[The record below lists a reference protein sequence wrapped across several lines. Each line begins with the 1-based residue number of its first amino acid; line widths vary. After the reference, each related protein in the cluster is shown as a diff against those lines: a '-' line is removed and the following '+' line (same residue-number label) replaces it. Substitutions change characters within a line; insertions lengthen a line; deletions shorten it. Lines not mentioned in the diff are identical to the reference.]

1 MFVRRS
7 VSIALALVLVA
18 LFASGGTAAAAN
30 LPSTHP
36 AHSMASVGDSITRAY
51 NTCSSAFIDC
61 PPNSWSTGTSVS
73 VNSHYNRLLAANPA
87 IAGKNFNDAVSGA
100 KMADL
105 NGQVT
110 SVNARGVQYVTILM
124 GGNDVCT
131 SSESTMTSV
140 ADFASQFQAAMS
152 TLTSGSP
159 KAKIFV
165 TSIPD
170 VSNLYGVL
178 KDNVSARFIWA
189 LFQIC
194 QSMLASPLSTT
205 QSDVDRRA
213 RVTQRNVDFNT
224 ALATICSQ
232 YVNCK
237 FDNNAVFNFKFQ
249 AADVSTRDY
258 FHPSL
263 SGQRRL
269 ACVSWGAGYWPP
281 AVPEVC

>member
-1 MFVRRS
+1 
-7 VSIALALVLVA
+7 
-18 LFASGGTAAAAN
+18 
-30 LPSTHP
+30 
-36 AHSMASVGDSITRAY
+36 
-51 NTCSSAFIDC
+51 
-61 PPNSWSTGTSVS
+61 
-73 VNSHYNRLLAANPA
+73 
-87 IAGKNFNDAVSGA
+87 
-100 KMADL
+100 MADL

-110 SVNARGVQYVTILM
+110 TVNARGVQYVTILM

-165 TSIPD
+165 ASIPD
-170 VSNLYGVL
+170 VSNLYAVL
-178 KDNVSARFIWA
+178 KDNFSARFIWA
-189 LFQIC
+189 LLQIC

-205 QSDVDRRA
+205 QLDVDRRA

-249 AADVSTRDY
+249 ATDVSTRDY

>member
-1 MFVRRS
+1 MRKLVW
-7 VSIALALVLVA
+7 LAVVA
-18 LFASGGTAAAAN
+18 ISLAVPAAATADVAHTGY
-30 LPSTHP
+30 PS
-36 AHSMASVGDSITRAY
+36 SNASTGDSITRAY

>member
-1 MFVRRS
+1 
-7 VSIALALVLVA
+7 
-18 LFASGGTAAAAN
+18 
-30 LPSTHP
+30 
-36 AHSMASVGDSITRAY
+36 MASVGDSITRAY
-51 NTCSSAFIDC
+51 NTCSSAFVDC

-73 VNSHYNRLLAANPA
+73 VNSHYSRLLAANPA
-87 IAGKNFNDAVSGA
+87 IAGKNFSDAVSGA

-110 SVNARGVQYVTILM
+110 TVNARGVQYVTILM

-140 ADFASQFQAAMS
+140 ADFANQFQAAMS

-165 TSIPD
+165 ASIPD
-170 VSNLYGVL
+170 VSNLHAIL
-178 KDNVSARFIWA
+178 KDNISARFIWA

-194 QSMLASPLSTT
+194 QSMLASPLSTE

-224 ALATICSQ
+224 ALATICSR

-237 FDNNAVFNFKFQ
+237 FDNNAVFNFRFR
-249 AADVSTRDY
+249 ATDVSTRDY

-263 SGQRRL
+263 SGQKRL

>member
-7 VSIALALVLVA
+7 ASIVLALVLVA
-18 LFASGGTAAAAN
+18 LFASGGTAAAAD
-30 LPSTHP
+30 LPT
-36 AHSMASVGDSITRAY
+36 SMASVGDSITRAY
-51 NTCSSAFIDC
+51 NTCSSAYVDC

-110 SVNARGVQYVTILM
+110 TVNARGVQYVTILM

-140 ADFASQFQAAMS
+140 ADFAGQFQLAMS

-159 KAKIFV
+159 SAKIFV
-165 TSIPD
+165 ASIPD
-170 VSNLYGVL
+170 VSNLYAVL
-178 KDNVSARFIWA
+178 KGNGSARFTWA
-189 LFQIC
+189 LFRIC
-194 QSMLASPLSTT
+194 QSMLARPLSTA

-213 RVTQRNVDFNT
+213 QVNQRNIDFNT
-224 ALATICSQ
+224 ALATICLK
-232 YVNCK
+232 YAPNCK
-237 FDNNAVFNFKFQ
+237 FDNNAVFTFKFK
-249 AADVSTRDY
+249 ATDVSTRDY

-263 SGQRRL
+263 SGQKRL

-281 AVPEVC
+281 TVPEVC